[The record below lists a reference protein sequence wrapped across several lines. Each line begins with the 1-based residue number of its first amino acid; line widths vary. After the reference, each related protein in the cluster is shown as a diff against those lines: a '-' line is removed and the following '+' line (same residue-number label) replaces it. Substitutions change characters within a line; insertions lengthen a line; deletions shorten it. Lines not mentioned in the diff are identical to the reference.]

1 MKPLVW
7 LPLDHRHLG
16 DGPQAIP
23 YLFLGEKYAS
33 AIKRSALAQ
42 PCTFPLASEGDI
54 VDLLEQVDG
63 VVLPGSP
70 ANIDPRYFQQSVT
83 DPSLPLDPR
92 RDALRLH
99 SFVRAFRSGCQ
110 SWGSVAGFKK

>member
-54 VDLLEQVDG
+54 VDLLEQELVG
-63 VVLPGSP
+63 ALARGGEGLE
-70 ANIDPRYFQQSVT
+70 
-83 DPSLPLDPR
+83 PS
-92 RDALRLH
+92 
-99 SFVRAFRSGCQ
+99 
-110 SWGSVAGFKK
+110 